1 MTYAL
6 TAALLGCSFGIV
18 YGLSVRQNDLTV
30 NNTND
35 ATSRYLSIA
44 ISMVIAGINSLL
56 VGTYLIT

>member
-1 MTYAL
+1 M
-6 TAALLGCSFGIV
+6 LLGCSFGIV

-44 ISMVIAGINSLL
+44 ISMVIAGIN
-56 VGTYLIT
+56 VLIVRNFVDIQFWSSF